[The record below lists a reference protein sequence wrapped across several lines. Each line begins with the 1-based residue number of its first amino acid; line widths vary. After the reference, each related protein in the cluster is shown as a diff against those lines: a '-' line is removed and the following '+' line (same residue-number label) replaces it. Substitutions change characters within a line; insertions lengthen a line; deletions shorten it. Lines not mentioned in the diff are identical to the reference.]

1 MRALVVGIALLWSGL
16 AGAGEM
22 QGVVT
27 QLDLQRRVIS
37 VTAPGA
43 CECEAVPFVV
53 PADVSLAGVTQGTTL
68 TVTYTSAGT
77 TNTVNKITK

>member
-1 MRALVVGIALLWSGL
+1 MRAFVVGIALLWSGV
-16 AGAGEM
+16 AAAGEM
-22 QGVVT
+22 QGIVT

-53 PADVSLAGVTQGTTL
+53 PAELSLAGVTQGTTV
-68 TVTYTSAGT
+68 TVTYTSAGV
-77 TNTVNKITK
+77 TNTLTKITK